1 MTQQRLDE
9 AERDAAVLSLVLS
22 TSEEG
27 LRLHTVA
34 GEMAQAWSTA
44 SKGLLPLADALECA
58 RNAVAATAAE
68 VGICHAVYD
77 AVSYRRAMPDLYPA
91 WAPISHCT
99 AMRFGVI
106 AVQVWAAKGWRR

>member
-1 MTQQRLDE
+1 MSE
-9 AERDAAVLSLVLS
+9 AVLEDAQRDAAVLGLALT
-22 TSEEG
+22 TSEQG
-27 LRLHTVA
+27 LRLHAVA
-34 GEMAQAWSTA
+34 GSLAQAWSTS

-58 RNAVAATAAE
+58 RNAVAATQAE

-77 AVSYRRAMPDLYPA
+77 AVQYRRAMPDLYPS
-91 WAPISHCT
+91 WQLISHCT